1 MRSKYLFTLLA
12 AISLLPFA
20 SQASVG
26 TGTLIKSQNNA
37 SIYYLGQ
44 DQKRYAFP
52 NEAVFKSWFND
63 FSRVQTVSDQTL
75 ASYPLVK
82 NVTYRPGTRLVK
94 ITTDPKVYAVARGSI
109 LRWVQTEAVARALYG
124 DSWATQVDDVADTFF
139 ANYQVGNPITLA
151 TEFNRTEERDNAIS
165 IDTNQSPTSAPTPLP
180 PVAPP
185 ASTSPTATTTP
196 SLPPPVSISL
206 QTSTPTPRYGEQFTI
221 RTEASPATR
230 VLRTKLFLDNT
241 ELSTCE
247 YYICA
252 ADVLIPLNDLH
263 PSHEIRVEAYS
274 TDGRMSSSTLQVL
287 ATTGGSPYTNL
298 ILRRS
303 DVEPNENREIIAQ
316 ASSDFT
322 AQYLNIY
329 LDGNLIRS
337 CINTQECRY
346 IERETSPIGT
356 IHTTFVVAINQ
367 NGSSARSE
375 TKTFQVVSNDSPAV
389 EVTPDK
395 NNPFTNE
402 HVNITVNANDNDG
415 IQRTSILL
423 DGVVLKTCSLST
435 CSVSIGPWT
444 EAKSLRITGQAT
456 DLLGATA
463 TATSSLITVRIP

>member
-1 MRSKYLFTLLA
+1 MQRKHLLLLLA
-12 AISLLPFA
+12 AVFLLHPLIG
-20 SQASVG
+20 QAGVG
-26 TGTLIKSQNNA
+26 TGALVKSNSNA
-37 SIYYLGQ
+37 SIYYVGQ

-52 NEAVFKSWFND
+52 TEAVFKSWFDD
-63 FSRVQTVSDQTL
+63 FSNVQTISDQTL
-75 ASYPLVK
+75 ASYPLIK

-124 DSWATQVDDVADTFF
+124 DMWATQVDDVADAFF
-139 ANYQVGNPITLA
+139 ANYQVGNPITIA
-151 TEFNRTEERDNAIS
+151 TEFNRLEERNNTIS
-165 IDTNQSPTSAPTPLP
+165 IDTNQTPVPTPTPLP

-185 ASTSPTATTTP
+185 ASTITTTPP
-196 SLPPPVSISL
+196 SLPPPVSISI
-206 QTSTPTPRYGEQFTI
+206 QTSTPTPRYGERFTL

-230 VLRTKLFLDNT
+230 ILRTKLFLDNT

-252 ADVLIPLNDLH
+252 TDILIPLNDVH